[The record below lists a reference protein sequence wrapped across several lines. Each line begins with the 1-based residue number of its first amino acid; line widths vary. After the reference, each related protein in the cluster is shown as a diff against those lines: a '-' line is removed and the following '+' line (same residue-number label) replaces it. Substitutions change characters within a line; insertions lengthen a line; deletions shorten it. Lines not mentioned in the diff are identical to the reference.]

1 METPHAPV
9 PGAEIPEQELT
20 PAHPQWPKSWRH
32 LNDPPDRIHV
42 RGNSEVLNRPVLAM
56 VGTRRATNRGLAVA
70 RSLAAGLAA
79 QGWVVASGLAL
90 GIDREAHLGALDV
103 GGATIGVTTTV
114 VPYLVWKIRCLYCLA
129 AAVLAVLRSDSCPPA
144 GLSKRPVGNHPPRQS
159 CYRGWQYQRWR
170 YR

>member
-79 QGWVVASGLAL
+79 QGWVVASGLAGL
-90 GIDREAHLGALDV
+90 LYGGV
-103 GGATIGVTTTV
+103 GGLILGKAFPKSLNDYTT
-114 VPYLVWKIRCLYCLA
+114 
-129 AAVLAVLRSDSCPPA
+129 
-144 GLSKRPVGNHPPRQS
+144 
-159 CYRGWQYQRWR
+159 
-170 YR
+170 